1 MSMSLHL
8 PVFSPTSR
16 TGATVQGVPC
26 PWTHY
31 KPLFEQ
37 GCNAE
42 VETQCLPSSA
52 LSVPWKLVTAGG

>member
-8 PVFSPTSR
+8 PVFSPTTR
-16 TGATVQGVPC
+16 TGATVQGVHVSLD
-26 PWTHY
+26 TLQA
-31 KPLFEQ
+31 PLEQ

-42 VETQCLPSSA
+42 IKSPVSSSSA